1 MARRE
6 ALERRTSERVRVRLR
21 NEGNAKPATP
31 LFRVLRALRAMP
43 FSQPDENACIHKTI
57 TSTTTRTIGR
67 TLVARQF
74 AEGSLDVE
82 VMPELRCDYSR
93 QSQL

>member
-1 MARRE
+1 
-6 ALERRTSERVRVRLR
+6 
-21 NEGNAKPATP
+21 
-31 LFRVLRALRAMP
+31 MP
-43 FSQPDENACIHKTI
+43 FSQPDEKACIHKSI
-57 TSTTTRTIGR
+57 TSTTTTTRTIGR